1 MGSYGK
7 DFLTFWAIKSLIFE
21 LGSKFLDLPPHFR
34 PQGWLY
40 KQDRYQKFNIEPSR
54 GILGNLAIFP
64 IGKPYKSI
72 LRVNHLKIFTDFKK
86 ILEVC
91 LNGPNATF
99 CMLRKKS
106 VTFFYFAAIW
116 YALL

>member
-40 KQDRYQKFNIEPSR
+40 KKIDIKN
-54 GILGNLAIFP
+54 
-64 IGKPYKSI
+64 SI
-72 LRVNHLKIFTDFKK
+72 LNPP
-86 ILEVC
+86 E
-91 LNGPNATF
+91 GF
-99 CMLRKKS
+99 CE
-106 VTFFYFAAIW
+106 IW
-116 YALL
+116 RFSPFENDINLFQG